1 MQETVLGTTQLIK
14 SQGDNPEVK
23 CRMSKCRA
31 VQNINEMIIN
41 SIENVFGLHNLWFWE
56 WRMPHAM
63 QLWLT
68 ICVWTLDLVRGY
80 WTKHADRLGEKN
92 KKNTPRAPMLGKDLP
107 FFKTRNDHF
116 SIHRRNSLCL
126 QDAEWSNVRATTL
139 QVNSFPPHFHD
150 PVPKFPWKFKKRHVR
165 GGSLRLSQLLQNCL
179 ATDHVVRFSPISHFS
194 LSFFFI

>member
-1 MQETVLGTTQLIK
+1 M
-14 SQGDNPEVK
+14 K

-116 SIHRRNSLCL
+116 SIVYKTRNDLTCELAPCRWTLFLLIFTILYQNFHESSRKDMWEGGHSGYPNCYRTVL
-126 QDAEWSNVRATTL
+126 QL
-139 QVNSFPPHFHD
+139 IM
-150 PVPKFPWKFKKRHVR
+150 
-165 GGSLRLSQLLQNCL
+165 L
-179 ATDHVVRFSPISHFS
+179 
-194 LSFFFI
+194 

>member
-80 WTKHADRLGEKN
+80 WTKHADRLGKKKQKKALPGLQCWEKICLFSRRGMIIFQS
-92 KKNTPRAPMLGKDLP
+92 TGEIV
-107 FFKTRNDHF
+107 FVYKTRNDLTCELAPCRWTLFLLIFTILYQNFHE
-116 SIHRRNSLCL
+116 SSRKDMWEGGHSGYPNCYRTVL
-126 QDAEWSNVRATTL
+126 QL
-139 QVNSFPPHFHD
+139 IM
-150 PVPKFPWKFKKRHVR
+150 
-165 GGSLRLSQLLQNCL
+165 L
-179 ATDHVVRFSPISHFS
+179 
-194 LSFFFI
+194 